1 MNKNKDS
8 RQNAADSI
16 DANIQRIEID
26 LTPFNKEPD
35 WDNQFWTGPGELP
48 CFSGVGEQQLIAH
61 RNSMPDKSRGR
72 ESYILYRII

>member
-35 WDNQFWTGPGELP
+35 CDSLPLLPTRNLVLFPELTIGFGTP
-48 CFSGVGEQQLIAH
+48 L
-61 RNSMPDKSRGR
+61 
-72 ESYILYRII
+72 L